1 MELVETGLITIK
13 PRQMNLKEKGSFRLT
28 RDVMRIGHAA
38 SAGDPKAFES
48 MLDVIVAHSEIEA
61 PEGGDVRELLLD
73 ELSMEEA
80 KEIVRFISG
89 VGAVSP
95 TNGGRAE
102 AG

>member
-1 MELVETGLITIK
+1 MELLETGVITIK
-13 PRQMNLKEKGSFRLT
+13 PRQMDLKAKGSFRLT

-38 SAGDPKAFES
+38 AAGNPDAFES
-48 MLDVIVAHSEIEA
+48 MLDVIIANSEIET
-61 PEGGDVRELLLD
+61 PEGSDVRELLLD
-73 ELSMEEA
+73 EISMDEA

-95 TNGGRAE
+95 TSGGRSE